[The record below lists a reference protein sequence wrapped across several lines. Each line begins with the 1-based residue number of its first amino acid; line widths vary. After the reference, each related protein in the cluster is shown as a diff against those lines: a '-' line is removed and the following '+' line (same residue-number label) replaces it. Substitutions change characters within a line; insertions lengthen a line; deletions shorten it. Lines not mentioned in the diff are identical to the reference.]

1 MATSY
6 RPKSFGF
13 ARIHRGLLRPNSVI
27 SQYPKKV
34 SGKTQSFSGL
44 SGYIYIY
51 TILYICIYIYIPHYI
66 YIYRER
72 ESVLYHVYG
81 CICIYVYYHLY
92 IYIYMIYHIYIIF
105 IKQQQ
110 ETNLA
115 PSGRW
120 AAVPC
125 LLGSNPWPRWAKNGF
140 RQGKTADFVAPSCRK
155 MLILWNLMVI

>member
-51 TILYICIYIYIPHYI
+51 IPYYIYVYIYTTLYIYIERERVYYIMYMDVYVYMYIIIYIYIYI
-66 YIYRER
+66 YDISYLYNIYQTTTRNKSGSQR
-72 ESVLYHVYG
+72 PMGGSSVLAG
-81 CICIYVYYHLY
+81 IQPMASLG
-92 IYIYMIYHIYIIF
+92 
-105 IKQQQ
+105 KKWLSPR
-110 ETNLA
+110 EN
-115 PSGRW
+115 GRF
-120 AAVPC
+120 C
-125 LLGSNPWPRWAKNGF
+125 C
-140 RQGKTADFVAPSCRK
+140 T
-155 MLILWNLMVI
+155 IL

>member
-51 TILYICIYIYIPHYI
+51 HTIYMYIYTTL

-72 ESVLYHVYG
+72 VYY
-81 CICIYVYYHLY
+81 IMYMDVYVYMYII

>member
-1 MATSY
+1 MGQGFHGYIVSSKILRICQNPQRAFA
-6 RPKSFGF
+6 PKLSD
-13 ARIHRGLLRPNSVI
+13 LSI
-27 SQYPKKV
+27 SQKSV
-34 SGKTQSFSGL
+34 REN
-44 SGYIYIY
+44 
-51 TILYICIYIYIPHYI
+51 TIFLRTFGIYIYIPYYI
-66 YIYRER
+66 YVYIYHIIYIQR

-81 CICIYVYYHLY
+81 CICIYVYYHL
-92 IYIYMIYHIYIIF
+92 YIYMIYHIYIIF